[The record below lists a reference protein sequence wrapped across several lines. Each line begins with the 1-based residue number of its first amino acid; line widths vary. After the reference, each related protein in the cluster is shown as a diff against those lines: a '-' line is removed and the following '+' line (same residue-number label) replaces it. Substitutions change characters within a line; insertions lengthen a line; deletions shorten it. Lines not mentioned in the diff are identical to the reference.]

1 MVKQIFKM
9 VLCSMILF
17 LSIGAHIVY
26 GAGSASQRSHLSQ
39 GSYPLSEEKVADKM
53 KLAIRE
59 YVSDRLQ
66 KDPIRI
72 NIKAISPILTGKILS
87 EKDVVEVT
95 QGPEAGEG
103 RGLMGR
109 GLFLLS
115 VKQKNGGTSDYWV
128 TAEVSVVR
136 KVLVATRP
144 IKRKER
150 IDPDALAVLTFYQV
164 RSDALYA
171 EDTDALAGKQAQRLI
186 LPGAPITLDMVED
199 SPVMSKGDRVTLFAE
214 TEGIMVSLSGQVK
227 EDGFLG
233 RQVGVVPQDGNKPI
247 YGTVVSASKVKVA
260 F

>member
-1 MVKQIFKM
+1 MKQIFKGVRPLRIAICALM
-9 VLCSMILF
+9 LIFTMGVNLV
-17 LSIGAHIVY
+17 GGVGY
-26 GAGSASQRSHLSQ
+26 
-39 GSYPLSEEKVADKM
+39 LSEERVSDKM
-53 KLAIRE
+53 KSAIRD
-59 YVSDRLQ
+59 YVSERLQ

-72 NIKAISPILTGKILS
+72 NVKAITPILTGKIQS
-87 EKDVVEVT
+87 ENDLVEVSR
-95 QGPEAGEG
+95 GPEGEGG

-109 GLFLLS
+109 SLFLLS
-115 VKQKNGGTSDYWV
+115 VKQKNGATSDYWV

-150 IDPDALAVLTFYQV
+150 IESDALAVLTVYQV
-164 RSDALYA
+164 RPDELYVESPDAL
-171 EDTDALAGKQAQRLI
+171 LNKQAQRLI

-199 SPVMSKGDRVTLFAE
+199 SPVMTKGDRVTLFVEA
-214 TEGIMVSLSGQVK
+214 EGITISATGQVK

-233 RQVGVVPQDGNKPI
+233 RQVAVIPKDGNKPV